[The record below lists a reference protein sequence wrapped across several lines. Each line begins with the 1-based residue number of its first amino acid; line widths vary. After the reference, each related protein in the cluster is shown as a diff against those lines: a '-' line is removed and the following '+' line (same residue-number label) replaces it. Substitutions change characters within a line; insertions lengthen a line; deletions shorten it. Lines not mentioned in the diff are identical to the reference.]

1 MSSNQTDPTAEAR
14 RSEPT
19 RMERGGGDPVTLRNR
34 PAQASRDLPA
44 CS

>member
-1 MSSNQTDPTAEAR
+1 MSNQTGPTAEQL

-19 RMERGGGDPVTLRNR
+19 RLERGGDPVTLRNR
-34 PAQASRDLPA
+34 PAKASRDLPA